1 MKQTGAPASSP
12 HARHAKRRWRACV
25 RPNGLTGV
33 TGDLRKEAPLL
44 LLPAAPSVSPPLGV
58 TSLLHARHQELIFPR
73 ARPASG
79 VCGSESERVIF
90 TPAAIELA
98 ALACAQTP
106 FQVQAKRKAPA
117 RHPRCVFKY
126 IGLGCIRFPLRQAAS
141 AAPSEA
147 AAPNGES
154 DARLQVND
162 ARCGFTIKLQPI
174 HKSLLRTI
182 YQIYWLHMTS
192 PAVTT
197 SFSVTP
203 NGTPLQQRCH
213 MTHEQEQERS

>member
-44 LLPAAPSVSPPLGV
+44 LLPAVPSVSPPLGV

-106 FQVQAKRKAPA
+106 SASQAKS
-117 RHPRCVFKY
+117 
-126 IGLGCIRFPLRQAAS
+126 AS
-141 AAPSEA
+141 AAPKVCI
-147 AAPNGES
+147 
-154 DARLQVND
+154 QVH
-162 ARCGFTIKLQPI
+162 RP
-174 HKSLLRTI
+174 
-182 YQIYWLHMTS
+182 WLHQGS
-192 PAVTT
+192 PATG
-197 SFSVTP
+197 SVCSALR
-203 NGTPLQQRCH
+203 GGRAQRR
-213 MTHEQEQERS
+213 ERCKTAR